1 MNYSVKE
8 VRTDMGP
15 STDNLL
21 KQLKNSTD
29 IEKYREQN
37 KDAFWSANLRTVI
50 TQLKKKYRVTNTRI
64 SVRSGISTSYIN
76 ELTSRKN
83 TKVPER
89 DMVISLLIGIGASL
103 SEIQESLE
111 ILQYARLHPRSMRD
125 SDIIYGIMQ
134 HFSVFEI
141 DEQLLIPHGEKPLRI
156 KA

>member
-1 MNYSVKE
+1 MV
-8 VRTDMGP
+8 P

>member
-1 MNYSVKE
+1 
-8 VRTDMGP
+8 MGP

>member
-1 MNYSVKE
+1 
-8 VRTDMGP
+8 
-15 STDNLL
+15 
-21 KQLKNSTD
+21 
-29 IEKYREQN
+29 
-37 KDAFWSANLRTVI
+37 
-50 TQLKKKYRVTNTRI
+50 
-64 SVRSGISTSYIN
+64 
-76 ELTSRKN
+76 
-83 TKVPER
+83 
-89 DMVISLLIGIGASL
+89 MVISLLIGIGASL